1 MLRVIISLVKQFIF
15 WMLIFATSRAI
26 FFVYYSSIIQVENI
40 EISDVFASFLHAIPL
55 DIATACYIL
64 IIPFLILLVQSLYT
78 SKWLN
83 YVVAIYSLVVLFVY
97 VLITTSEIGIYDEW
111 KTKLQYK
118 ALLYLTNPDEI
129 YNSSET
135 SVFFILIIILL
146 IQFGIGAWVYK
157 KLIFTPIKKAS
168 GSYIF
173 SVLFLFVTSALLFI
187 GLRGGLSEI
196 PITQSSSYFSKH
208 NFINLA
214 SINSGYSLLISTF
227 ENYKFKDANPFE
239 FYDPQEAMN
248 RIKQLHKVEK
258 DTTNYILTTNRPNI
272 VILLLESWSADLIYT
287 LSGTKGITPQFHK
300 LESEGI
306 LFTNFYA
313 SGNRSEQAM
322 SAILGGFPSTPIT
335 AITHNL
341 DKILKLPSLTKTLE
355 KEGYSTSFYFGGDLM
370 YGGIK
375 SFISV
380 NGFDVIKEESD
391 IDDAI
396 PRGKLG
402 IHDEYMLAEQLKDL
416 KTEQQPFFSML
427 FTVSTHSPYD
437 QPMEDVISWAKRSGQ
452 NDYLNSAYYTDRS
465 LGEYFEEARKQ
476 PWYSNT
482 LFILVAD
489 HSHNTYNNWSVDS
502 KEYRKVPLLLY
513 GDVIKDEFLGE
524 KINKIGSQTDI
535 GVTLLSQLNIE
546 HNNFFWSR
554 NLFNPTIPNFAYYE
568 SADGGGW
575 ITPNGYFVY
584 KKTIDGHP
592 IMEIEPQLKDSIIMD
607 GQSYLQEVFREFM
620 EF

>member
-1 MLRVIISLVKQFIF
+1 
-15 WMLIFATSRAI
+15 MLIFAVSRAV
-26 FFVYYSSIIQVENI
+26 FFVYYSSIIKLENI
-40 EISDVFASFLHAIPL
+40 EISEIFAAFWHAIPL
-55 DIATACYIL
+55 DIATASYII
-64 IIPFLILLVQSLYT
+64 IIPFFILLIQSFYGA
-78 SKWLN
+78 KWLN
-83 YVVAIYSLVVLFVY
+83 YLNLAYTLIILFVY
-97 VLITTSEIGIYDEW
+97 LLITTSEIGIYDEW

-118 ALLYLTNPDEI
+118 ALLYFSSPDEI
-129 YNSSET
+129 YKSSET
-135 SVFFILIIILL
+135 SIFFILI
-146 IQFGIGAWVYK
+146 
-157 KLIFTPIKKAS
+157 LIFIVQYGVGYWFYKRFIFTKIKKS
-168 GSYIF
+168 KRSFIF
-173 SVLFLFVTSALLFI
+173 SGLFLFITSVMIFL
-187 GLRGGLSEI
+187 GLRGGVGEI
-196 PITQSSSYFSKH
+196 PITQSISYFSKH
-208 NFINLA
+208 NFVNLA
-214 SINSGYSLLISTF
+214 SINSGYSLLISTL
-227 ENYKFKDANPFE
+227 ENYEFKNTNPFK
-239 FYDPQEAMN
+239 FYDSQEAIN
-248 RIKQLHKVEK
+248 RVEQLHKVDT
-258 DTTNYILTTNRPNI
+258 DTTIYILNTNRPNI

-287 LSGTKGITPQFHK
+287 LSGTKGITPQFNK
-300 LESEGI
+300 LESKGI

-465 LGEYFEEARKQ
+465 LGEYFEEAKKQ

-546 HNNFFWSR
+546 HNDFLWSR

-568 SADGGGW
+568 STDGGGW

>member
-1 MLRVIISLVKQFIF
+1 MRIIISLIKQFIF
-15 WMLIFATSRAI
+15 WMLIFAVSRAV
-26 FFVYYSSIIQVENI
+26 FFVYYSSIIKLENI
-40 EISDVFASFLHAIPL
+40 EISEIFAAFWHAIPL
-55 DIATACYIL
+55 DIATASYII
-64 IIPFLILLVQSLYT
+64 IIPFFILLIQSFYGV
-78 SKWLN
+78 KWLN
-83 YVVAIYSLVVLFVY
+83 YLNLAYTLIILFVY
-97 VLITTSEIGIYDEW
+97 LLITTSEIGIYDEW

-118 ALLYLTNPDEI
+118 ALLYFSSPDEI
-129 YNSSET
+129 YKSSET
-135 SVFFILIIILL
+135 SIFFILI
-146 IQFGIGAWVYK
+146 
-157 KLIFTPIKKAS
+157 LIFIVQYGVGYWFYKRFIFTKIKKS
-168 GSYIF
+168 KRSFIF
-173 SVLFLFVTSALLFI
+173 SGLFLFITSVMIFL
-187 GLRGGLSEI
+187 GLRGGVGEI
-196 PITQSSSYFSKH
+196 PITQSISYFSKH
-208 NFINLA
+208 NFVNLA
-214 SINSGYSLLISTF
+214 SINSGYSLLISTL
-227 ENYKFKDANPFE
+227 ENYEFKNTNPFK
-239 FYDPQEAMN
+239 FYDSQEAIN
-248 RIKQLHKVEK
+248 RVEQLHKVDT
-258 DTTNYILTTNRPNI
+258 DTTIYILNTNRPNI

-287 LSGTKGITPQFHK
+287 LSGTKGITPQFNK
-300 LESEGI
+300 LESKGI

-465 LGEYFEEARKQ
+465 LGEYFEEAKKQ

-546 HNNFFWSR
+546 HNDFLWSR

-568 SADGGGW
+568 STDGGGW

>member
-1 MLRVIISLVKQFIF
+1 MRIIISLIKQFIF
-15 WMLIFATSRAI
+15 WMLIFAVSRAV
-26 FFVYYSSIIQVENI
+26 FFVYYSSIIKLENI
-40 EISDVFASFLHAIPL
+40 EISEIFAAFWHAIPL
-55 DIATACYIL
+55 DIATASYII
-64 IIPFLILLVQSLYT
+64 IIPFFILLIQSFYGA
-78 SKWLN
+78 KWLN
-83 YVVAIYSLVVLFVY
+83 YLNLAYTLIILFVY
-97 VLITTSEIGIYDEW
+97 LLITTSEIGIYDEW

-118 ALLYLTNPDEI
+118 ALLYFSSPDEI
-129 YNSSET
+129 YKSSET
-135 SVFFILIIILL
+135 SIFFILI
-146 IQFGIGAWVYK
+146 
-157 KLIFTPIKKAS
+157 LIFIVQYGVGYWFYKRFIFTKIKKS
-168 GSYIF
+168 KRSFIF
-173 SVLFLFVTSALLFI
+173 SGLFLFITSVMIFL
-187 GLRGGLSEI
+187 GLRGGVGEI
-196 PITQSSSYFSKH
+196 PITQSISYFSKH
-208 NFINLA
+208 NFVNLA
-214 SINSGYSLLISTF
+214 SINSGYSLLISTL
-227 ENYKFKDANPFE
+227 ENYEFKNTNPFK
-239 FYDPQEAMN
+239 FYDSQEAIN
-248 RIKQLHKVEK
+248 RVEQLHKVDT
-258 DTTNYILTTNRPNI
+258 DTTIYILNTNRPNI

-287 LSGTKGITPQFHK
+287 LSGTKGITPQFNK
-300 LESEGI
+300 LESKGI

-402 IHDEYMLAEQLKDL
+402 IHDEYMLNEQLIDL
-416 KTEQQPFFSML
+416 KTEKQPFFSML

-546 HNNFFWSR
+546 HNDFLWSR

-568 SADGGGW
+568 STDGGGW